1 MSVEKHNQN
10 PDISDIINFT
20 NSQGIKARG
29 TLLRSSEN
37 QIVFETY
44 NPYSIV
50 QLNEVLS
57 EVKITRLDEA
67 IYNGKAVVSNLIN
80 TGLML
85 IVSATLVDSWSEKFK
100 PSNKVDIANEALEF
114 VNEWN
119 QINNKIHPYYQLSVG
134 KVRSFLM
141 ETNRW
146 IEYFS
151 HAMSDID
158 RNQLSNDT
166 INKIATPFLTSLKM
180 LLDNFESEAKKIE
193 TSNDVAEKDFC
204 KRYAQKE
211 LHPLIM
217 QSPFVHRTFSK
228 PLGYAGDYEMVNMM
242 LRNPLEG
249 ETSYAKLVNLFFLKA
264 GPAEAHRN
272 RIDILYNL
280 IKDIATKAEN
290 AGHKAKIF
298 NFACG
303 PALEIQRFIEQEE
316 ISENCEFHLL
326 DFSAETL
333 EYTQKTLEECK
344 KKGGNR
350 KVDIHYI
357 NKSVHDVLRNTTN
370 LEKAETQI
378 EKNCDLV
385 YCAGLF
391 DYLSDKVCERLLRL
405 FFWQLKPNAT
415 MLATNV
421 HSSNPNRCTMEQLME
436 WYLIYRDEDGFSS
449 LINEVSGTEK
459 RIYTD
464 KTGFNIFLEM
474 KKSDPA
480 TSAG

>member
-1 MSVEKHNQN
+1 MEKHNQN

-50 QLNEVLS
+50 QLSEVLS

-80 TGLML
+80 TGLIL

-100 PSNKVDIANEALEF
+100 PDKKIDIANEALEF
-114 VNEWN
+114 VSEWH
-119 QINNKIHPYYQLSVG
+119 QLNNKIRPYYQLSVG
-134 KVRSFLM
+134 KVRSFLI

-146 IEYFS
+146 IEQFS
-151 HAMSDID
+151 YAMSSID
-158 RNQLSNDT
+158 HGQLSDNT
-166 INKIATPFLTSLKM
+166 IDKIAEPFLMSLKT
-180 LLDNFESEAKKIE
+180 LLDNFESEARQIE
-193 TSNDVAEKDFC
+193 ISTDISEKDFC

-272 RIDILYNL
+272 RIDILYDL
-280 IKDIATKAEN
+280 LKEVAIKAKN

-316 ISENCEFHLL
+316 ISENCEFYLL

-344 KKGGNR
+344 RKGGNR
-350 KVDIHYI
+350 KVEITYI
-357 NKSVHDVLRNTTN
+357 NKSVHDVLRHTTN
-370 LEKAETQI
+370 LEKAKTQI
-378 EKNCDLV
+378 EKDFDLV

-391 DYLSDKVCERLLRL
+391 DYLSDKVCARMLKL
-405 FFWQLKPNAT
+405 FFWQLKPGAI
-415 MLATNV
+415 MMATNV

-436 WYLIYRDEDGFSS
+436 WYLIYRDEGGFSS
-449 LINEVSGTEK
+449 LINEVNGTEK

-464 KTGFNIFLEM
+464 KTGYNIFLEM
-474 KKSDPA
+474 KKSA
-480 TSAG
+480 TENKT